1 MSGKY
6 CSPLSS
12 LPVAAQRAIEEAAL
26 AYNRGF
32 ESYKWRNLDE
42 VFDEYCTKNP
52 LATTAEKEALLVEL
66 LQVELKKPIPFG
78 KPNGLLLT
86 LNELKDSYPTLQTQ
100 IEKAYEKLPNEM
112 RLLNV
117 IGRYRVLEHIG

>member
-78 KPNGLLLT
+78 KPNGPGCERAVTSDFWGLAVGGVYT
-86 LNELKDSYPTLQTQ
+86 SHPK
-100 IEKAYEKLPNEM
+100 I
-112 RLLNV
+112 V
-117 IGRYRVLEHIG
+117 